1 MFNKRQRREFEQK
14 AARETKAI
22 GSWVSVMV
30 IRSGLR
36 RLSNRPP
43 HEHLNTGRISLIM
56 RSLEGFRFST
66 VLGQKS
72 HKHASH

>member
-36 RLSNRPP
+36 RLSNN
-43 HEHLNTGRISLIM
+43 EELG
-56 RSLEGFRFST
+56 RFS
-66 VLGQKS
+66 VFDGLGPK
-72 HKHASH
+72 KP